1 MMANDDKIKIDAK
14 EFARLIV
21 GTNPQREGEDDI
33 KYIKREL
40 RLYLEALII
49 IDDFNDLEETRFDV
63 AKTEQRDKILEKI
76 MEHRY

>member
-1 MMANDDKIKIDAK
+1 MTNDDKIKIDEK

>member
-1 MMANDDKIKIDAK
+1 MTNDEKIRIDAK

-40 RLYLEALII
+40 KLYLESMIT
-49 IDDFNDLEETRFDV
+49 IDDFNDLEETRFDM
-63 AKTEQRDKILEKI
+63 AKSEQRDKILEKI

>member
-1 MMANDDKIKIDAK
+1 MANDDKIKIDAK

>member
-1 MMANDDKIKIDAK
+1 MANDDKIKIDAK

-21 GTNPQREGEDDI
+21 GTNPQRVGEDDI

>member
-1 MMANDDKIKIDAK
+1 MANDDKIKIDAK

-33 KYIKREL
+33 NYIKREL